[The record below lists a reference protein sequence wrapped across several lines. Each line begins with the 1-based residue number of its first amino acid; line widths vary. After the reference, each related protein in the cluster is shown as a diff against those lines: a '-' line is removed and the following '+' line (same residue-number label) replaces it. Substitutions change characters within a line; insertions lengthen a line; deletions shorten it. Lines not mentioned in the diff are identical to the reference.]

1 MSPTERRLCQSGL
14 LLFFLGLP
22 LGFGI
27 HSLPNPRVALSAHL
41 NAVQSG
47 TALMVLGL
55 MWPRIR
61 LAPRLSAAV
70 AVALPLSFW
79 GLELRILA
87 SAFAWPSR
95 GLLMRSATAL
105 GALSALAMVFT
116 VGLLALAFRSSASDR
131 LDASSR
137 EPVGATIAG
146 ALDESSNA

>member
-22 LGFGI
+22 LGFVI

-55 MWPRIR
+55 MWSRIR
-61 LAPRLSAAV
+61 LSRRVASAA
-70 AVALPLSFW
+70 ALALPLSFW

-87 SAFAWPSR
+87 GAFAPAAN
-95 GLLMRSATAL
+95 GLLMRSATVL
-105 GALSALAMVFT
+105 GALSALAMVLT
-116 VGLLALAFRSSASDR
+116 VGLLVLAIRSSSDDGVDVSPRAS
-131 LDASSR
+131 
-137 EPVGATIAG
+137 VGAAIVG
-146 ALDESSNA
+146 AVNGPSNA